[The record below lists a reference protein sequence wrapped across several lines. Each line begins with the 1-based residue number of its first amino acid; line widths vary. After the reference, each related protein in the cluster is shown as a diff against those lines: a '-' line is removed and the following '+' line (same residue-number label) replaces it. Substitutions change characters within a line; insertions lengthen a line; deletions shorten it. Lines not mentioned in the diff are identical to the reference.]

1 MTIDKKL
8 EGTKLEITLEG
19 RLDTITAPTLEGEL
33 KQSLDG
39 ITELVFDFG
48 KLEYISSA
56 GLRILMMAVKRFG
69 EGSVCLTHVNAV
81 VREILETT
89 GFDTILRICD

>member
-1 MTIDKKL
+1 MKL
-8 EGTKLEITLEG
+8 FEETGMSLTGIL
-19 RLDTITAPTLEGEL
+19 LDC
-33 KQSLDG
+33 
-39 ITELVFDFG
+39 G

-89 GFDTILRICD
+89 GVDTILRICD